1 MRRSCHEE
9 RVERNGVED
18 ASRLFVHAVFFATAF
33 TSKTKT
39 YLFLTVS
46 YHINRKKQIKN
57 CKYH

>member
-1 MRRSCHEE
+1 MRRELRE
-9 RVERNGVED
+9 MELRMRQD
-18 ASRLFVHAVFFATAF
+18 FFVHAVFFATAF

-39 YLFLTVS
+39 YLFLTVN